1 MYRTP
6 KYSKVNWKFFFC
18 KDVLDIEQFSTV
30 RGVNIEKD
38 DHDFYQKFSIG
49 AVSIPW
55 QQEILDTGVF
65 KVKQLKKWSAIKKI
79 IVNENRGS

>member
-1 MYRTP
+1 M
-6 KYSKVNWKFFFC
+6 
-18 KDVLDIEQFSTV
+18 DIEQFSTV

-65 KVKQLKKWSAIKKI
+65 KVKRLKNLI
-79 IVNENRGS
+79 R